1 MEVLQSTFFTRI
13 CPGIR
18 LISICPSHREESLR
32 AINRHFEDLK
42 GYIEKS
48 IPGIRIVP
56 KYNVWKLQCKL
67 DGATVKI
74 EVNGPRGA

>member
-1 MEVLQSTFFTRI
+1 M
-13 CPGIR
+13 
-18 LISICPSHREESLR
+18 EESLR